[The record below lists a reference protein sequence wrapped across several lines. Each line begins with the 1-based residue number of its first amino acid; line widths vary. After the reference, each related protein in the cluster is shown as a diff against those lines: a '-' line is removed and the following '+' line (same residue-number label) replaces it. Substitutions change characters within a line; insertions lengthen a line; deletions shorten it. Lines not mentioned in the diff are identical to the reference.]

1 MQVVIFLLIQLLKCK
16 KYQHLLKV
24 NCGFEGVDSEF
35 EPTEEADDEETIDVE
50 EAQEPSA
57 SREKELELLRQESEI
72 PLEKLLEDLPPEML
86 EERSDESGSEDS
98 EDSSAEDESEASR

>member
-1 MQVVIFLLIQLLKCK
+1 MLKCK

-24 NCGFEGVDSEF
+24 NYGFEGVDSEF